1 MKLPYPRKH
10 FGICL
15 LSTYQNILLQNVNKT
30 SKMTKTVTGSNQLVI
45 CRDLNRNTELLKW
58 RGWVFVWPN
67 IILTKMSENYISYV
81 YLSMDVFSLQRGYMW
96 WYGYMFYNLN
106 KNAYFTVNLYYG
118 KSRWN
123 AIHVNNYGMPVD
135 QYKFTVILGHTKWL
149 IDQRITCD
157 GKAHADIQ
165 CLESF
170 TWAFKGTLTLVRG
183 VRAAP
188 NYE

>member
-1 MKLPYPRKH
+1 MHILQS
-10 FGICL
+10 IC
-15 LSTYQNILLQNVNKT
+15 IMVNPDEMPFT
-30 SKMTKTVTGSNQLVI
+30 S
-45 CRDLNRNTELLKW
+45 
-58 RGWVFVWPN
+58 
-67 IILTKMSENYISYV
+67 IIMECQS
-81 YLSMDVFSLQRGYMW
+81 
-96 WYGYMFYNLN
+96 
-106 KNAYFTVNLYYG
+106 
-118 KSRWN
+118 
-123 AIHVNNYGMPVD
+123 D

-183 VRAAP
+183 VRAAT